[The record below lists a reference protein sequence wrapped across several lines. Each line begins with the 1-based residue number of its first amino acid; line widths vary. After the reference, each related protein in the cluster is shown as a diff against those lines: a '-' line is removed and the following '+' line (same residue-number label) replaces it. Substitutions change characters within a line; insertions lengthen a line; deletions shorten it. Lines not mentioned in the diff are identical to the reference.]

1 MGAPTIHPAMP
12 MLRQAERTLASA
24 IAGGLDQ
31 FAGGSEEISGLILQL
46 SEAGLSNVAAA
57 LQRSMAAEDR
67 AQRAGNLLRAYAALG
82 IVRSRLAD
90 GMQADLTDAPLLS
103 ESSRLHIPPIPAEKN
118 PTTLDG
124 ALALLKSQD
133 ALHRL
138 YAAEHITRWGE
149 AAVPGLLA
157 LALPSKQD
165 TAIKRIAARCIS
177 QIDAPSTIDA
187 LVKLTGVLDAWREVN
202 DGLMQRGSAVIE
214 PLQKAL
220 SVASAD
226 GAWLMAK
233 ILWRL
238 GAKDALK
245 QAYIAASAP
254 KIITPAAAEDTTDK
268 KGKKAKKNE
277 KPKGPEINKAFQ
289 AYHGVLTQ
297 AKDKLEDMKT
307 NKKWYMTSTERA
319 IYLIVGLE
327 MGLIDEDTFT
337 ADLDSQQR
345 NELRISLRHVY
356 GSPAHTL
363 MLDYY
368 RRMQRSATKYADV
381 DRARI
386 GVQVLGEA
394 GLDVVSEPEEEEED
408 EE

>member
-1 MGAPTIHPAMP
+1 MGATTIHPAMP

-46 SEAGLSNVAAA
+46 SEAGLGNVAAA
-57 LQRSMAAEDR
+57 LQRAMAAEDR

-90 GMQADLTDAPLLS
+90 GVQADLSNAPLLS

-124 ALALLKSQD
+124 SLALLKSQD

-138 YAAEHITRWGE
+138 YAAEHVTQWGE

-157 LALPSKQD
+157 LALPTKQD
-165 TAIKRIAARCIS
+165 PAIKRIAARCIS
-177 QIDAPSTIDA
+177 QIDAPSSLDA

-220 SVASAD
+220 SVASAE

-254 KIITPAAAEDTTDK
+254 KIITPAAEEKTDK
-268 KGKKAKKNE
+268 KGKKAKKDT
-277 KPKGPEINKAFQ
+277 KPKGPAINKAFQ
-289 AYHGVLTQ
+289 AYYLALTEVKQ
-297 AKDKLEDMKT
+297 KLEDTKT
-307 NKKWYMTSTERA
+307 NKRYYMTSTERA

-327 MGLIDEDTFT
+327 MGLIDEETFT

-356 GSPAHTL
+356 GSPAHAL

-394 GLDVVSEPEEEEED
+394 GLDVVAEPEEEED

>member
-67 AQRAGNLLRAYAALG
+67 GQRAGNLLRAYAALG

-90 GMQADLTDAPLLS
+90 GVQADLTDAPLLS
-103 ESSRLHIPPIPAEKN
+103 ESSRLHIPPVPAEKN

-138 YAAEHITRWGE
+138 YAAEHIPQWGE
-149 AAVPGLLA
+149 AAIPGLLA
-157 LALPSKQD
+157 LALPPKQD
-165 TAIKRIAARCIS
+165 PAIKRIAARCIS
-177 QIDAPSTIDA
+177 QIDAPASLDA

-202 DGLMQRGSAVIE
+202 DGLMQRGNAVVE

-226 GAWLMAK
+226 GSWLMAK
-233 ILWRL
+233 VLWRL

-254 KIITPAAAEDTTDK
+254 KIITSVSAEDAADK
-268 KGKKAKKNE
+268 KGKKAKKDS

-289 AYHGVLTQ
+289 AYHVALTE
-297 AKDKLEDMKT
+297 AKQKLEDMKT

-345 NELRISLRHVY
+345 NELRTSLRHVY
-356 GSPAHTL
+356 GSPAQAP

-368 RRMQRSATKYADV
+368 RRMQRSATKYADI

-394 GLDVVSEPEEEEED
+394 GLDVVAEPEEED

>member
-1 MGAPTIHPAMP
+1 MGVPIIHPAMP
-12 MLRQAERTLASA
+12 MLRRAERTLANTIS
-24 IAGGLDQ
+24 GGLDQ
-31 FAGGSEEISGLILQL
+31 LAGGSEEISGLILQL
-46 SEAGLSNVAAA
+46 SEAGLSNVASA
-57 LQRSMAAEDR
+57 LQRAMAAEDR

-90 GMQADLTDAPLLS
+90 GAQADLSNAPLLS
-103 ESSRLHIPPIPAEKN
+103 ESSRLHIPPVPSEKN

-138 YAAEHITRWGE
+138 YAAEHVTQWGE

-165 TAIKRIAARCIS
+165 PAIKRIAARCIS

-202 DGLMQRGSAVIE
+202 DGLIQRGSAVIE
-214 PLQKAL
+214 PLQTAL

-233 ILWRL
+233 VLWRI

-245 QAYIAASAP
+245 QAYAAASAP
-254 KIITPAAAEDTTDK
+254 KPTTPAAEEATDK
-268 KGKKAKKNE
+268 KGKKAKKDS
-277 KPKGPEINKAFQ
+277 KPKGPAINKAFQ
-289 AYHGVLTQ
+289 AYHLVLTQ
-297 AKDKLEDMKT
+297 AKERLEDMKT
-307 NKKWYMTSTERA
+307 NKRYYMTSTERA

-356 GSPAHTL
+356 GSSAHAL

-394 GLDVVSEPEEEEED
+394 GLDVVAEPEEED

>member
-67 AQRAGNLLRAYAALG
+67 AQRAGHLLRAYAALG

-90 GMQADLTDAPLLS
+90 GMQADLTNAPLLS

-124 ALALLKSQD
+124 ALALLKAQD

-138 YAAEHITRWGE
+138 YAAEHIPQWGE
-149 AAVPGLLA
+149 AAIPGLLA
-157 LALPSKQD
+157 LALPTKQD
-165 TAIKRIAARCIS
+165 PAIKRIAARCIS
-177 QIDAPSTIDA
+177 QIDAPASLDA

-214 PLQKAL
+214 PLQNAL

-233 ILWRL
+233 VLWRL

-245 QAYIAASAP
+245 QAYIAASTPRA
-254 KIITPAAAEDTTDK
+254 KTPAATDADK
-268 KGKKAKKNE
+268 KARKSEKNKK
-277 KPKGPEINKAFQ
+277 PEINKAFL
-289 AYHGVLTQ
+289 AYHVALTHLEE
-297 AKDKLEDMKT
+297 KLADIKT
-307 NKKWYMTSTERA
+307 NKKWYMTATERA

-356 GSPAHTL
+356 GSPAHAL

-394 GLDVVSEPEEEEED
+394 GLDVVAEPEEED

>member
-1 MGAPTIHPAMP
+1 MGATTIHPAMP

-46 SEAGLSNVAAA
+46 SEAGLGNVAAA

-67 AQRAGNLLRAYAALG
+67 AQRASNLLRAYAALG

-90 GMQADLTDAPLLS
+90 GVQADLTDAPLLS
-103 ESSRLHIPPIPAEKN
+103 ESSRLHIPPIPAEKT

-138 YAAEHITRWGE
+138 YAAEHITQWGE
-149 AAVPGLLA
+149 AAAPGLLA
-157 LALPSKQD
+157 LALLSKQD
-165 TAIKRIAARCIS
+165 PAIKRIAARCIS
-177 QIDAPSTIDA
+177 QIDAPSSLDA

-202 DGLMQRGSAVIE
+202 DGLMQRSSAVIE

-220 SVASAD
+220 SVASAE

-238 GAKDALK
+238 GAKEALK

-254 KIITPAAAEDTTDK
+254 KIITPAAEEAADK
-268 KGKKAKKNE
+268 KAKKAKKNE
-277 KPKGPEINKAFQ
+277 KPKGPPINKAFQ
-289 AYHGVLTQ
+289 AYYLALTQ
-297 AKDKLEDMKT
+297 AKEKLEDTKT
-307 NKKWYMTSTERA
+307 NKRYYMTATERA

-356 GSPAHTL
+356 GSSAHAL

-394 GLDVVSEPEEEEED
+394 GLDVVAEPEEEED

>member
-1 MGAPTIHPAMP
+1 MGATTIHPAMP

-24 IAGGLDQ
+24 FAGGLDQ

-90 GMQADLTDAPLLS
+90 GVQADLTDAPLLS
-103 ESSRLHIPPIPAEKN
+103 ESSRLHIPPIPAEKS

-138 YAAEHITRWGE
+138 YAAEHITQWGE
-149 AAVPGLLA
+149 VAVPGLLA
-157 LALPSKQD
+157 LALPTKQD
-165 TAIKRIAARCIS
+165 PAIKRVAARCIS
-177 QIDAPSTIDA
+177 QIDAPSSLDA
-187 LVKLTGVLDAWREVN
+187 LVKLTSVLDAWREVN
-202 DGLMQRGSAVIE
+202 DGLMQRGNAVIE

-245 QAYIAASAP
+245 QAYLVASAP
-254 KIITPAAAEDTTDK
+254 KPTPPAAEDATDK

-289 AYHGVLTQ
+289 AYYLALTEVKQ
-297 AKDKLEDMKT
+297 KLEDTKT
-307 NKKWYMTSTERA
+307 NKRYYMTATERA

-356 GSPAHTL
+356 GSPAHAL

-394 GLDVVSEPEEEEED
+394 GLDVVAEPEEEEED

>member
-1 MGAPTIHPAMP
+1 MGAITIHPAMP

-90 GMQADLTDAPLLS
+90 GVQADLTDAPLLS
-103 ESSRLHIPPIPAEKN
+103 ESSRLHIPPVPAEKS

-138 YAAEHITRWGE
+138 YAAGHITQWGE

-177 QIDAPSTIDA
+177 QIEAPASLDA

-220 SVASAD
+220 SIASAD
-226 GAWLMAK
+226 GAWLLAK

-238 GAKDALK
+238 GAKNALK
-245 QAYIAASAP
+245 QAYTAASAP
-254 KIITPAAAEDTTDK
+254 KIITPAAEDTTDK
-268 KGKKAKKNE
+268 KAKKAKKNE
-277 KPKGPEINKAFQ
+277 KTKGPQINKAFQ
-289 AYHGVLTQ
+289 AYYLALTEVKQ
-297 AKDKLEDMKT
+297 KLEDMKT
-307 NKKWYMTSTERA
+307 NKRYYMTSTERA

-327 MGLIDEDTFT
+327 MGLVDEDTFT

-386 GVQVLGEA
+386 GVQVLGET
-394 GLDVVSEPEEEEED
+394 GLDVVAEPEEEED

>member
-67 AQRAGNLLRAYAALG
+67 AQRAGHLLRAYAALG

-90 GMQADLTDAPLLS
+90 GMQADLTNAPLLS

-124 ALALLKSQD
+124 ALALLKAQY

-138 YAAEHITRWGE
+138 YAAEHIPQWGE
-149 AAVPGLLA
+149 AAIPGLLA
-157 LALPSKQD
+157 LALPTKQD
-165 TAIKRIAARCIS
+165 PAIKRIAARCIS
-177 QIDAPSTIDA
+177 QIDAPASLDA
-187 LVKLTGVLDAWREVN
+187 LVKLTGALDAWREVN
-202 DGLMQRGSAVIE
+202 DGLMQRGNAVVE
-214 PLQKAL
+214 PLQQAL

-233 ILWRL
+233 VLWRL

-245 QAYIAASAP
+245 QAYIAASTPRA
-254 KIITPAAAEDTTDK
+254 KTPAATDAD
-268 KGKKAKKNE
+268 KKAKKSE
-277 KPKGPEINKAFQ
+277 KHKKPEINKAFL
-289 AYHGVLTQ
+289 AYHVALTHIEE
-297 AKDKLEDMKT
+297 KLADIKT
-307 NKKWYMTSTERA
+307 NKKWYMTATERA

-337 ADLDSQQR
+337 AELDSQQR

-356 GSPAHTL
+356 GSPAHAL

-394 GLDVVSEPEEEEED
+394 GLDVVAEPEEED

>member
-31 FAGGSEEISGLILQL
+31 FAGGSEEISGLVLQL
-46 SEAGLSNVAAA
+46 SEAGLGNVAAA
-57 LQRSMAAEDR
+57 LQRAMAAEDR

-90 GMQADLTDAPLLS
+90 GVQADLKDAPLLS
-103 ESSRLHIPPIPAEKN
+103 EGSRLHIPPVPAEKN

-133 ALHRL
+133 VLHRL
-138 YAAEHITRWGE
+138 YAAEHITQWGE

-157 LALPSKQD
+157 LALPAKQD
-165 TAIKRIAARCIS
+165 PAIKRLAARCIS
-177 QIDAPSTIDA
+177 QINAPASLDA
-187 LVKLTGVLDAWREVN
+187 LVKLTGALDAWREVN
-202 DGLMQRGSAVIE
+202 DGLMQRGSTVVE
-214 PLQKAL
+214 PLQQAL

-233 ILWRL
+233 VLWRL
-238 GAKDALK
+238 GARDALK
-245 QAYIAASAP
+245 QAYAVASTPRA
-254 KIITPAAAEDTTDK
+254 KTPAATDAD
-268 KGKKAKKNE
+268 KKAKKSE
-277 KPKGPEINKAFQ
+277 KNKKPEINKAFQ
-289 AYHGVLTQ
+289 AYYGALTQ
-297 AKDKLEDMKT
+297 AKERLEDIKSH
-307 NKKWYMTSTERA
+307 KKWYMTATERT
-319 IYLIVGLE
+319 IYLVIGLE

-356 GSPAHTL
+356 GTPAHAL

-386 GVQVLGEA
+386 GVQVLGET
-394 GLDVVSEPEEEEED
+394 GLDVVSEPEEED